1 MNKIFWYLSISG
13 VPFQGYCYFLFYFIN
28 IYMCLCSRMYSHLCV
43 FINNNQA
50 LVLKFWDHLEILNK
64 IIRVSHMYKRCP
76 NMYLYWTLLPHSTQ
90 TKKIN
95 YLINIPFEEEAKNN
109 NKTKKQNKNYTILFQ
124 QAASLSLLL
133 TQNSNFSTLSTI
145 AECVR
150 REHGKLG

>member
-1 MNKIFWYLSISG
+1 MFVLAHVLTFMCFHKQQSSLSFKILGS
-13 VPFQGYCYFLFYFIN
+13 PRDPQQ
-28 IYMCLCSRMYSHLCV
+28 
-43 FINNNQA
+43 NN
-50 LVLKFWDHLEILNK
+50 
-64 IIRVSHMYKRCP
+64 RVSHMYKRCP

-95 YLINIPFEEEAKNN
+95 YLINLPFEEEAKNN

-133 TQNSNFSTLSTI
+133 THNSNFSTLSTI